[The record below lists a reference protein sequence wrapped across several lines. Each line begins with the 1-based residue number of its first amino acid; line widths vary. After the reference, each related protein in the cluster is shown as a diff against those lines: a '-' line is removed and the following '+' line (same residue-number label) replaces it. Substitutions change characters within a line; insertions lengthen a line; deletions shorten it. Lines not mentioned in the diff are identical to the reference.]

1 MAELIN
7 LRRARKRKARA
18 EQEIKAEAQRI
29 RHGAP
34 HDVRKLERA
43 SQQKAL
49 RDHESRRLDDK
60 QK

>member
-18 EQEIKAEAQRI
+18 TREVEAEAQRV

-34 HDVRKLERA
+34 RDVRKLEQA
-43 SQQKAL
+43 SREKAL
-49 RDHESRRLDDK
+49 RDHEARRLDDK

>member
-18 EQEIKAEAQRI
+18 AREVEAEAQRA

-34 HDVRKLERA
+34 RAFRKLEQA
-43 SQQKAL
+43 SQEKAL
-49 RDHESRRLDDK
+49 REHESRRLDDK

>member
-18 EQEIKAEAQRI
+18 AREIEAEAQRV
-29 RHGAP
+29 RHGVP
-34 HDVRKLERA
+34 RVLRKLEQA
-43 SQQKAL
+43 SQEKAL